1 MQGESGTTEPI
12 YPMTVE
18 SRVLPRAESV
28 EQKPS
33 PRPLEQSQALGERAA
48 LDARL
53 DATAGVS
60 VAEASKHAAN
70 PEGYQVATP
79 LTGAEASKAK
89 ALEADMA
96 SGRGGR
102 AAGEAGP
109 GDLREEMR
117 PGVGVYVSIVLA
129 ARNDGH
135 EGNFILRFNKS
146 FHYIYIFVDRIV
158 LIST

>member
-18 SRVLPRAESV
+18 SRVLPRGESF

-33 PRPLEQSQALGERAA
+33 PRPLEQSRALGERAA
-48 LDARL
+48 LDARH

-60 VAEASKHAAN
+60 VAEASTHAATL
-70 PEGYQVATP
+70 EGYQVATP
-79 LTGAEASKAK
+79 LTGAEASKA
-89 ALEADMA
+89 LEADMA
-96 SGRGGR
+96 SGGGGR
-102 AAGEAGP
+102 AADP

-117 PGVGVYVSIVLA
+117 PGGGVYVSIVLA

>member
-18 SRVLPRAESV
+18 SRVLPRGESF

-33 PRPLEQSQALGERAA
+33 PRPLEQSRALGERTA

-102 AAGEAGP
+102 AADP
-109 GDLREEMR
+109 GDLFLREEMR
-117 PGVGVYVSIVLA
+117 PGGGVYVSIVLA

-146 FHYIYIFVDRIV
+146 IHYICIFVDRIV
-158 LIST
+158 LLST

>member
-18 SRVLPRAESV
+18 SRVLPRGESF

-33 PRPLEQSQALGERAA
+33 PRPLEQSRALGERAA
-48 LDARL
+48 LDARH

-60 VAEASKHAAN
+60 VAEASKHAATLQ
-70 PEGYQVATP
+70 GYQVATP
-79 LTGAEASKAK
+79 LTGAEASKPK

-96 SGRGGR
+96 SGGGGR
-102 AAGEAGP
+102 AADP

-117 PGVGVYVSIVLA
+117 PGGGVYVSIVLA

-146 FHYIYIFVDRIV
+146 IHYICIFVDRIV
-158 LIST
+158 LLST